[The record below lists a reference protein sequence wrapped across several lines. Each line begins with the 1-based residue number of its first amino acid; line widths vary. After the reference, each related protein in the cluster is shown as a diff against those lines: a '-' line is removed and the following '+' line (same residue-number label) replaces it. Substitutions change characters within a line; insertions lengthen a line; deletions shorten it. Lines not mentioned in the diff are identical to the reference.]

1 MQTSKKHQKN
11 ARPATP
17 AEVYASESRSI
28 EKRLKDPI
36 VLEARFDPTQG
47 GLTGFGSIKREL
59 TDEEAEQ
66 QYFEKGMEK
75 LRLALAYFKID
86 PNSPNAWLLLSW
98 MLAKEVGWL
107 NRTSKPLKKAGRPPE
122 WCLED
127 HIALA
132 RDIEAIKSE
141 KRFGTQSACG
151 ILNARIRRG
160 KMARPAWMNDK
171 KAKDLKTTSLA
182 NRYSKAKE
190 QIDRLFGLAR
200 LGLTEM

>member
-36 VLEARFDPTQG
+36 VLEARFDPTRG

-86 PNSPNAWLLLSW
+86 PTAP
-98 MLAKEVGWL
+98 MHG
-107 NRTSKPLKKAGRPPE
+107 
-122 WCLED
+122 
-127 HIALA
+127 
-132 RDIEAIKSE
+132 
-141 KRFGTQSACG
+141 F
-151 ILNARIRRG
+151 
-160 KMARPAWMNDK
+160 
-171 KAKDLKTTSLA
+171 
-182 NRYSKAKE
+182 
-190 QIDRLFGLAR
+190 F
-200 LGLTEM
+200 